1 MESSRESAF
10 FRVEELPVKQSLDG
24 IQLRSVDLKNL
35 MMTFVEYPASS
46 KVPQHFHPC
55 EQITYVLEGLLE
67 VTVEDESRVLGPGE
81 GVRIPANTEHCSRP
95 VDGPAKALDAWTP
108 IPQHFK
114 LEPLATLGH
123 HVPIEGESLS

>member
-1 MESSRESAF
+1 MKSLHESAF
-10 FRVEELPVKQSLDG
+10 FRVEELPVKQGLEG

-35 MMTFVEYPASS
+35 MMTFVEYPAGS

-55 EQITYVLEGLLE
+55 EQITYVLEGMLE
-67 VTVEDESRVLGPGE
+67 VTLEHDSHVLGPGE
-81 GVRIPANTEHCSRP
+81 GVRIPPNTQHSSRP

-114 LEPLATLGH
+114 VEPLATLGH